1 MSQTFVVAQSKT
13 WNASLVSNLK
23 KLTGFEVIEITNPT
37 QITFEFLNDLNPKF
51 VFFPHWSSLI
61 SKDVYE
67 NFKCIIFHMTD
78 LPFGR
83 GGSPLQNLIERGF
96 RETKMCA
103 IECVKELD
111 AGPIYLKRSL
121 SLDGSAQEIFCRAA
135 TVIEKMIVEIVE
147 KESQPTQQVGEV
159 VVFKRRTPS
168 ESDIS
173 NLRSVD
179 EIYNF
184 IRMLDADGYPHAF
197 IKFGDF
203 RIEFR
208 NAKIL
213 NGRLLADSYFTGK
226 SFESKEA

>member
-13 WNASLVSNLK
+13 WNASLVSNLRN
-23 KLTGFEVIEITNPT
+23 LTGFEVIEITNPT

-61 SKDVYE
+61 RKDIYE

-103 IECVKELD
+103 IECAEELD
-111 AGPIYLKRSL
+111 AGSIYLKRSL

-135 TVIEKMIVEIVE
+135 KVIEKMIVEIVE
-147 KESQPTQQVGEV
+147 KEPQPTQQVGEV
-159 VVFKRRTPS
+159 VVFKRRTPN
-168 ESDIS
+168 ESNIGK
-173 NLRSVD
+173 LRSAN
-179 EIYNF
+179 EIYDA

-197 IKFGDF
+197 IESGNFK
-203 RIEFR
+203 IEFR
-208 NAKIL
+208 NAKIF
-213 NGRLLADSYFTGK
+213 NGRFSADAYFTK
-226 SFESKEA
+226 QFSD